1 MKWEDILK
9 NTTKIVN
16 IAWEE
21 DEDRLPSSTMV
32 PTRLLKDKSKVLEYL
47 SKNYGV
53 KATGYKEYDFF

>member
-1 MKWEDILK
+1 
-9 NTTKIVN
+9 
-16 IAWEE
+16 AWEE

-53 KATGYKEYDFF
+53 KATGYEEYAFF